1 MIGKEVQ
8 MSEAIKQIVSEF
20 EKPVIDIPSDIMDA
34 IKSSRL
40 DLTQNIPDPQMLVSK
55 GDLPV
60 CTRGNFSFVIGLPGA
75 RKSFLCSGIA
85 GAFLSENGCMGLD
98 NPNGTGKL
106 LWIDTEQAPG
116 HVAKIGRRLH
126 RIARLAT
133 NINSENIIIH
143 MLREF
148 QPPMRRKIFD
158 ACMNLYHPEFIV
170 LDGVSD
176 LIADPNSSEQSTSV
190 INDLM
195 ALTKKYDCHIL
206 TVIHANVGSEKARGH
221 LGAEALRKCETAIF
235 AEADG
240 DITVCKWAKTRDM
253 RPDEFAFAVVEGLP
267 TATTYTGKQSKV
279 DKLKQII
286 ADSMPKL
293 PNTVSYSD
301 LCTKIME
308 IANIKIDA
316 AKKKVSAATE
326 KKLIIKNEVGMYHLP
341 TIDDRP
347 SDLPF

>member
-1 MIGKEVQ
+1 
-8 MSEAIKQIVSEF
+8 MSKAIEKIAGEF
-20 EKPVIDIPSDIMDA
+20 EKPIADIPSDIEDA

-40 DLTQNIPDPQMLVSK
+40 DLSQNIPDPQMLVSK

-60 CTRGNFSFVIGLPGA
+60 CTRGNFSFVIGQPGS
-75 RKSFLCSGIA
+75 RKSFLCSGIS
-85 GAFLSENGCMGLD
+85 GAFMSESGCMGLD

-106 LWIDTEQAPG
+106 LWIDTEQAAG

-126 RIARLAT
+126 RIANLPT
-133 NINSENIIIH
+133 NVNSENIIIH
-143 MLREF
+143 MLREY
-148 QPPMRRKIFD
+148 QPSMRHRIFT
-158 ACMNLYHPEFIV
+158 ACMNLYRPDFVV

-176 LIADPNSSEQSTSV
+176 LIADPNSSEQSTAI

-195 ALTKKYDCHIL
+195 AFTKEYDCHIL
-206 TVIHANVGSEKARGH
+206 TVIHANIGSEKARGH

-240 DITVCKWAKTRDM
+240 DITVCKWAKTRDV
-253 RPDEFAFAVVEGLP
+253 RPSEFAFTIVEGLP
-267 TATTYTGKQSKV
+267 IEAEYAGKQSKV

-293 PNTVSYSD
+293 PNTISYAD
-301 LCTKIME
+301 LYNKIMGV
-308 IANIKIDA
+308 ANIKIAA
-316 AKKKVSAATE
+316 AKNKIRDAVE
-326 KKLIIKNEVGMYHLP
+326 RKLIIKNSVGMYHLP
-341 TIDDRP
+341 TIDDKP